1 MCFYKWSADSYE
13 IGPLDESIMIRHYN
27 GDGEQISV
35 LGLYVDEAEEYV
47 KKLQKAIKEAKKDRY
62 YQK

>member
-1 MCFYKWSADSYE
+1 MSFYKWSAESYE
-13 IGPLDESIMIRHYN
+13 IGPLEECIMIRHYN
-27 GDGEQISV
+27 DDGEQISV

-47 KKLQKAIKEAKKDRY
+47 KMLQEAIEEAKKDKY

>member
-1 MCFYKWSADSYE
+1 MSFYKWSAESYE
-13 IGPLDESIMIRHYN
+13 IGPLDESIIVRHYN

-47 KKLQKAIKEAKKDRY
+47 KMLQEAIEVAKKDRY